1 LNSDDKI
8 IADAIKGLFSGLG
21 KVVKGIFHLS
31 KSAIET
37 PSVKGISVGG
47 NQKELEQYYLK
58 CKSDFENSRAV
69 LYEVYDLA
77 EKVIKTGFE
86 NAEKQSHLNFYKL
99 PQPILELIVD
109 TTVTAIKKENLFN
122 FPKIDFSKELLLSE
136 QIELKQQLEALD
148 SRISDDEGMFAFWH
162 SFENVIK
169 HFVLSLETIARNDNA
184 HGGNIFNA
192 ELIHLTTDLNY
203 HLERMIISFFTDTNA
218 EIGLFAKNRRQFL
231 INLDVVSGLGSDRT
245 PEERQTETS
254 KVKLPTEIDL
264 TGQELVT
271 GYLKNT
277 YLENIF
283 TGTTEFSI
291 PLSLRYEHCHIIA
304 GTGHGKTQLIQKLVL
319 DDIDNNRGFM
329 VIDSQG
335 DIIRKISMLKVF
347 DPDTA
352 NSLADKFILI
362 DPEDVEFPVALNM
375 FSLGSNI
382 DNENLSELH
391 KQMLINSSIDL
402 YEYLFG
408 AIFGA
413 ELTSKQG
420 TIFRYVAKLMAEIP
434 NATIHTLRHLMEDGK
449 KYQEYIDKLD
459 GSAKD
464 FFTTQFF
471 STSFAQTKK
480 QILSRLWAVLSN
492 QTLENLFSSKE
503 NKINIFE
510 AINEGKIILVNTSK
524 SLLQA
529 EGSKILG
536 RFFISMT
543 AQAVIKRATIPENE
557 RNPFMLYIDEAQ
569 EYIDEKIEDMLNQA
583 RKYKVGFTLSHQ
595 NLNQLGS
602 LKHTVFSSTSIKLA
616 GGISAKD
623 SQDLALEMKTTKDNL
638 LSVKKVDGKFAEF
651 SCYLKNHFNHAIPL
665 SFDFGLLEKREVL
678 SSEAYSKLIGNIRD
692 KYCTTKAQLDFGT
705 QHITKI
711 KQEEVSK
718 NESLQTTKSDPQ
730 IIQETE
736 IPKEAEPVKQ
746 QELIEQQKKAKPKLK
761 TQESLTPEIVNV
773 KPQGKGGLQHQY
785 LQNLV
790 KKIGQERG
798 YHSVIENPVFGGIG
812 AVDISLDGFD
822 TKIAVEV
829 SVNTKSKWESS
840 NISKCFSASFDYVVI
855 LSSERQH
862 LNKIRDDISSEFK
875 DKIKKGRLLFFTA
888 DDLIEFLDKIKAG
901 SATTESTVSGYKVK
915 TSFTPLS
922 KEETEIRE
930 ESLARVIFE

>member
-1 LNSDDKI
+1 MSKDDEI
-8 IADAIKGLFSGLG
+8 IYKAIGGLFKGVSNIIKGTFT
-21 KVVKGIFHLS
+21 LS
-31 KSAIET
+31 KHALET

-86 NAEKQSHLNFYKL
+86 NTEKQSHLNFYKL
-99 PQPILELIVD
+99 PKPILELIVD
-109 TTVTAIKKENLFN
+109 TTVHAIKKENLFN
-122 FPKIDFSKELLLSE
+122 FPEIDFSKELLLSE

-169 HFVLSLETIARNDNA
+169 HFVLSLETIARNDGSNN
-184 HGGNIFNA
+184 GNVFNA
-192 ELIHLTTDLNY
+192 ELIHFTTDLNY

-218 EIGLFAKNRRQFL
+218 EIGLFAQNRRQFL

-254 KVKLPTEIDL
+254 KVKLPTEINL
-264 TGQELVT
+264 TAQELVT

-283 TGTTEFSI
+283 TGTTEYSI

-319 DDIDNNRGFM
+319 DDIDGGRGFM

-335 DIIRKISMLKVF
+335 DIIRKISLLKVF
-347 DPDTA
+347 DPGA
-352 NSLADKFILI
+352 HNSLADKFILI
-362 DPEDVEFPVALNM
+362 DPEDVNYPVALNI
-375 FSLGSNI
+375 FSLGNNI

-449 KYQEYIDKLD
+449 KYQQHIDRLE

-480 QILSRLWAVLSN
+480 QILSRLWSVLSN

-503 NKINIFE
+503 NKVNIFE
-510 AINEGKIILVNTSK
+510 EMNEGKIILVNTSK
-524 SLLQA
+524 SLLQS

-557 RNPFMLYIDEAQ
+557 RNPFMVYIDEAQ
-569 EYIDEKIEDMLNQA
+569 EYINEKIEDMLNQA

-623 SQDLALEMKTTKDNL
+623 SQDLALEMKTTKDDL

-651 SCYLKNHFNHAIPL
+651 SCYLKNHFNHSIPL

-678 SSEAYSKLIGNIRD
+678 SSDSYAKLIGNIRD
-692 KYCTTKAQLDFGT
+692 KYCTPKEELDFGILHIAET
-705 QHITKI
+705 HHQEVLQH
-711 KQEEVSK
+711 EP
-718 NESLQTTKSDPQ
+718 LQTHTPEPHATEEKETKASRS
-730 IIQETE
+730 IEET
-736 IPKEAEPVKQ
+736 
-746 QELIEQQKKAKPKLK
+746 KPK
-761 TQESLTPEIVNV
+761 TQVATTPKVVEV

-798 YHSVIENPVFGGIG
+798 YHSVIESSVFGGLG
-812 AVDISLDGFD
+812 AVDISLSGFD

-829 SVNTKSKWESS
+829 SVNTQGKWESS
-840 NISKCFSASFDYVVI
+840 NITKCISADYDYVVLI
-855 LSSERQH
+855 ASQRLHLSKLKDRVAH
-862 LNKIRDDISSEFK
+862 EFK
-875 DKIKKGRLLFFTA
+875 DKIKKEKLLFFTVE
-888 DDLIEFLDKIKAG
+888 DLIGFLDKIKAN
-901 SATTESTVSGYKVK
+901 SATKQTTVSGYKVK

-922 KEETEIRE
+922 KKEIDIRE
-930 ESLARVIFE
+930 ESLARVIFGN